1 MNRLN
6 APLLSILFLVF
17 FSACDRNITRIRGV
31 VEGAESAH
39 LTLERLNVN
48 RTTLIDS
55 IELDRNGSFSLR
67 VKAESPELYL
77 LKNPEGRIINLLL
90 SPGEE
95 VTVTTTSDH
104 FATDYRVEGSPESEK
119 ISRLVSHMNQSRLT
133 IDSLWTA
140 GERIGDPSSP
150 QMDLIRNAIGRTIIA
165 QKRYTIRHLVENMD
179 SPSSVYALYQ
189 KYDEETPVL
198 GEESDLQYFIA
209 VADSLEKV
217 YPNSTLTRSLRADIE
232 LKKSAFAQNQQLNTL
247 LSMAD
252 EVTGV
257 LDLSI
262 PDRDG
267 NEIALS
273 SLKGNVILVAF
284 WASGSEESIEA
295 LLRLRSTYRKYHD
308 SGFEI
313 YAVSLDNEKVNW
325 MSAVDYNEFDWINVS
340 ELNYP
345 DSRSHLIY
353 NVTTLPTTFLINREG
368 DIVARDLYGRTLET
382 WLDNLI

>member
-1 MNRLN
+1 MNRLYV
-6 APLLSILFLVF
+6 PLLSALVVIAL
-17 FSACDRNITRIRGV
+17 SACDRNITRIRGV
-31 VEGAESAH
+31 IEGGESSN

-55 IELDRNGSFSLR
+55 IVLGRQGSFSVR
-67 VKAESPELYL
+67 VKAESPELYI
-77 LKNPEGRIINLLL
+77 LKNQEGRIINLLL
-90 SPGEE
+90 SPGEN
-95 VTVTTTSDH
+95 VTVTTTADQ
-104 FATDYRVEGSPESEK
+104 FDRDYHVEGSPESEK
-119 ISRLVSHMNQSRLT
+119 ISRLVARMNHTRHT
-133 IDSLWTA
+133 IDSLWTL
-140 GERIGDPSSP
+140 GETIGDPSSP
-150 QMDLIRNAIGRTIIA
+150 QMDLIRSAIGRSIIA

-209 VADSLEKV
+209 VADSLEKL

-232 LKKSAFAQNQQLNTL
+232 LKKSAFLQDQQLNTL

-267 NEIALS
+267 NETALS

-295 LLRLRSTYRKYHD
+295 LLRLRSTYLKYHD

-313 YAVSLDNEKVNW
+313 YAVSLDNDKVNW
-325 MSAVDYNEFDWINVS
+325 MSTIDYNEFDWINVS

-353 NVTTLPTTFLINREG
+353 NVTSLPTTFLINREG
-368 DIVARDLYGRTLET
+368 DIVARDLYGKTLET